1 MISSAADT
9 MKIKHVAC
17 AMLLSVSGELLL
29 QKREGISKYGEEW
42 SFFGG

>member
-1 MISSAADT
+1 
-9 MKIKHVAC
+9 MKTKHVAC
-17 AMLLSVSGELLL
+17 AILLSANGEILL